1 MMTKILLFN
10 NKKNPIIL
18 LLYYY
23 IYVFEFLHTFSRIMT
38 LIMDVM
44 NVILNEKNM
53 SMLLLNPMLFTEII
67 KATLIEL

>member
-10 NKKNPIIL
+10 NKKTL
-18 LLYYY
+18 SFYYY

>member
-1 MMTKILLFN
+1 
-10 NKKNPIIL
+10 
-18 LLYYY
+18 
-23 IYVFEFLHTFSRIMT
+23 MT